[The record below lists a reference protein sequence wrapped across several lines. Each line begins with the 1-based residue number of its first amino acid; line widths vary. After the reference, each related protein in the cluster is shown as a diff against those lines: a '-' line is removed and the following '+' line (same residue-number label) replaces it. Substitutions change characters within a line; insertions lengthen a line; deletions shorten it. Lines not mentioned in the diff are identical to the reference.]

1 MRVAAVVVVHFDV
14 VAISTVLIH
23 VRSLYTNPKV
33 PNREAVILEPQVEEA
48 IQRRNGA
55 AVHAAG
61 CSGLTLACKKVTM
74 KALLVFLLIFVLVLE
89 TMAANGKLFT
99 GTVVE
104 EEKKVTGTTNRR
116 LLGEPTDLG
125 RKVGGGKGTDVK
137 NDDDDN
143 KNDSFGNYDQ
153 GTGLYTET
161 HHRFTTTTNPI
172 EPSNHN

>member
-1 MRVAAVVVVHFDV
+1 MVATLMLIVIMHSLHKSFFTAHSFYLVDE
-14 VAISTVLIH
+14 ACLYIQNPRYIACNNISP
-23 VRSLYTNPKV
+23 YTY
-33 PNREAVILEPQVEEA
+33 Q
-48 IQRRNGA
+48 
-55 AVHAAG
+55 
-61 CSGLTLACKKVTM
+61 GLTLACKKVTM